1 MEVITNAFM
10 LWHIE
15 KTLIVNVILI
25 KREILILLTS
35 NLVYMALQIVETR
48 PKVQSKTLC
57 IILNGVISMV
67 ACYICFGNKK

>member
-1 MEVITNAFM
+1 MEVTKNAFM

-15 KTLIVNVILI
+15 KKLIVNVILI

-48 PKVQSKTLC
+48 PKVQSKPY
-57 IILNGVISMV
+57 
-67 ACYICFGNKK
+67 A